1 MIDLHLHL
9 LPEVDDGAQ
18 DLDEACRMCQ
28 MAVDDGC
35 EALVATPHQRHDLWD
50 NRDRRRLEERLRR
63 VRKAFGNGLEL
74 YLGAEIRIDSELL
87 AELEPGPRTRTSREP
102 ETQETAAPDAAAPG
116 SNSRPLSLAGS
127 RYLLLELDRRGPRTD
142 PVALAHELTLDG
154 WIPIFA
160 HPEVIHGLDDL
171 DLARRVVEA
180 GALFQITAMSLTG
193 DFGPRART
201 ICERYVDAGLA
212 HFVAS
217 DAHGAGWRPPGLTR
231 AREIVAR
238 RWGEDTAERLT
249 RLHAAAVVADRPL
262 EEP

>member
-9 LPEVDDGAQ
+9 LPEVDDGAR

-28 MAVDDGC
+28 MAADDGC

-50 NRDRRRLEERLRR
+50 NRDRERLEERLQQ
-63 VRKAFGNGLEL
+63 VRDAFGTGLDL
-74 YLGAEIRIDSELL
+74 HLGAEIRIDSELL
-87 AELEPGPRTRTSREP
+87 AELDPPAREP
-102 ETQETAAPDAAAPG
+102 ESPRATT
-116 SNSRPLSLAGS
+116 RPLSLAGS
-127 RYLLLELDRRGPRTD
+127 RYLLLELDRRGPGSD
-142 PVALAHELTLDG
+142 PVALIHELTVGG
-154 WIPIFA
+154 WIPILA

-171 DLARRVVEA
+171 DLAGRLVEA

-201 ICERYVDAGLA
+201 VCERYLDSGFV

-231 AREIVAR
+231 AREILAR
-238 RWGEDTAERLT
+238 HWGEETAERLT
-249 RLHAAAVVADRPL
+249 RLHAAAVVADQLL
-262 EEP
+262 EDR